1 MRRAR
6 AEAAAWVFVRLSG
19 VALLFLVLGHMLLM
33 HVLVGVNAVDFA
45 FVSARWAGAGWRA
58 YDLVMLLLAMP
69 HAALGLRGMAAEHLP
84 RRGRDLLLGAGY
96 GACGLV
102 TVLGAWVIVTFQRP
116 I

>member
-1 MRRAR
+1 MTRVR
-6 AEAAAWVFVRLSG
+6 AEAAAWLFVRLSG

-45 FVSARWAGAGWRA
+45 FVSARWAGAGWRT
-58 YDLVMLLLAMP
+58 YDLAMLLLATP

-84 RRGRDLLLGAGY
+84 RRGRDAVLGAGY
-96 GACGLV
+96 AACGLV
-102 TVLGAWVIVTFQRP
+102 TLLGTWVIITFQRP

>member
-1 MRRAR
+1 MTRVR
-6 AEAAAWVFVRLSG
+6 AEAAAWLFVRLSG

-33 HVLVGVNAVDFA
+33 HVLVGVNGIDFA

-58 YDLVMLLLAMP
+58 YDLAMLVLATP

-84 RRGRDLLLGAGY
+84 ARTRAQLLGAGY
-96 GACGLV
+96 AACAVV
-102 TVLGAWVIVTFQRP
+102 TGLGAWVIVTFQRP